1 MTTSEEL
8 NDAIWS
14 RTTRNAS
21 VVRGRT
27 VFVADDVTVIRSGVL
42 RALLTV
48 AGDQATLAEALGV
61 SRSTISRALAE
72 AGETSDDRQ
81 ARIQTVRAL
90 LGPDQAAGNG
100 GATPDAEAPEAPLPA
115 EGAPPADHPL
125 FDALARAERDDDEH
139 PHPGAPVLDEEAM

>member
-1 MTTSEEL
+1 MSAPTSEEL

-14 RTTRNAS
+14 RTVRNAS

-42 RALLTV
+42 RALLQV

-72 AGETSDDRQ
+72 AGDTGDDRQ
-81 ARIQTVRAL
+81 ARIRTVRAL
-90 LGPDQAAGNG
+90 LGPERTAGNG
-100 GATPDAEAPEAPLPA
+100 GATPDAAPEAPEPA
-115 EGAPPADHPL
+115 EGAPPADDRL
-125 FDALARAERDDDEH
+125 FDALARAERDDSDGPDGPPESD
-139 PHPGAPVLDEEAM
+139 A